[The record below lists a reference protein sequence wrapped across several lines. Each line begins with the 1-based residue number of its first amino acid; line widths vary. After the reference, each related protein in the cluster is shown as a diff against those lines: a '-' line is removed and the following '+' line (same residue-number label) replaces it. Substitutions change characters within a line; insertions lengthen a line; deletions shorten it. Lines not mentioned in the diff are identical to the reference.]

1 MKHQNGARFRG
12 LENQAALR
20 TVAAACL
27 LGLAVLTAARCAG
40 TTSPVRQA
48 REKVF
53 VLGFDGLD
61 PTLTRKWM
69 DEGKLPN
76 LKKLADDG
84 AFRTLGSTQPS
95 ESPTAWSSFATGVNP
110 GRHNIY
116 DFLVRD
122 PQTYAPDFN
131 MIKREPPEFLWGTIP
146 TKKPK
151 VTSTRGGTSFWV
163 EAGRAGIKSSVVTV
177 PVTFPPESIEH
188 GEMLAGLPAPDLRG
202 TVGTFYV
209 FATDI
214 SRFEEG
220 PTQFGGILT
229 RLRFE
234 NGTAQAALSGPP
246 NPIVKRKLDDLKA
259 ASLTDASRSTIAK
272 LETEQNLSLP
282 VNVRWQRDS
291 GAASIEV
298 DGTTIQL
305 KTGEWSGW
313 VPLKFKLNFLVTIHG
328 MIQFHLIRADGELR
342 LYGSPINIDPRN
354 PPIPISTPDSLAPD
368 LVKQLGLYRTL
379 GWADSSDK
387 PLNEGFLDEAQF
399 LYDSNKAMD
408 DREQLIMKS
417 LDRDNWELFVAAI
430 ETTDRVS
437 HMMWRLID
445 ETHPM
450 YDAALAAKYGRAI
463 EDIYKRAD
471 AFVGKLRA
479 RIPSDAVFIVMSDH
493 GFHSFRRGVNLNT
506 WLVENGYMTFQGQ
519 PGEAKK
525 TLADLFGRG
534 RFFEGVD
541 WTNTKAYAV
550 GLGQIYFNLR
560 GREGKGIVSSG
571 AEYVALQNEIR
582 SKLLALIDPKDGKPV
597 FRDIYRRDDI
607 YHGEFLANGPDLQ
620 VGFND
625 GYRVGWQDTLGGISA
640 AVIEDN
646 MLKWSGDHCATAT
659 EISGGV
665 LFINRSL
672 GRDVTPGIMDLA
684 PTILTLLGVPVPAG
698 LDGKPLLR

>member
-1 MKHQNGARFRG
+1 MTN
-12 LENQAALR
+12 
-20 TVAAACL
+20 
-27 LGLAVLTAARCAG
+27 LGLGVQAELRRSPRLIVLLAVVALVAG
-40 TTSPVRQA
+40 NCGGTSSPVVRA

-53 VLGFDGLD
+53 VLGFDGMD
-61 PTLTRKWM
+61 PALATKFM

-76 LKKLADDG
+76 LKALADEG
-84 AFRTLGSTQPS
+84 TFRTLGSTQPS

-110 GRHNIY
+110 GGHNIY
-116 DFLVRD
+116 DFLLRD
-122 PQTYAPDFN
+122 PVLYTPELN
-131 MIKREPPEFLWGTIP
+131 MTRLEPAEFLWGTIP

-151 VTSTRGGTSFWV
+151 VISTRGGTSFWV
-163 EAGRAGIKSSVVTV
+163 HAGRAGIKSSVVTV
-177 PVTFPPESIEH
+177 PITFPPETVEH

-202 TVGTFYV
+202 TVGTFNI
-209 FATDI
+209 FSSDF

-220 PTQFGGILT
+220 PTQFGGIRT

-234 NGTAQAALSGPP
+234 NGSAQTALPGPP
-246 NPIVKRKLDDLKA
+246 NPIIRQKLRELKKGGGV
-259 ASLTDASRSTIAK
+259 TDANRSQVAE
-272 LETEQNLSLP
+272 LEAREYLNMPFT
-282 VNVRWQRDS
+282 VKWTRAS
-291 GAASIEV
+291 GAATIEI
-298 DGTTIQL
+298 DGTTVNL
-305 KTGEWSGW
+305 KAGEWSGW
-313 VPLKFKLNFLVTIHG
+313 VPLTFKVNFLVSVHG
-328 MIQFHLIRADGELR
+328 MMQFLLIRADDEVR

-368 LVKQLGLYRTL
+368 LVKQMGLYRTL
-379 GWADSSDK
+379 GWAESSDK
-387 PLNEGFLDEAQF
+387 PLNEGYLDEAQF

-417 LDRDNWELFVAAI
+417 LERDDWDLFVAAI

-479 RIPSDAVFIVMSDH
+479 RVPKEAVFMVMSDH
-493 GFHSFRRGVNLNT
+493 GFHSFRREVNLNT

-519 PGEAKK
+519 AGENRMG
-525 TLADLFGRG
+525 LNDLFGRG
-534 RFFEGVD
+534 RYFEGVD
-541 WTNTKAYAV
+541 WARTKAYAV

-560 GREGKGIVSSG
+560 GREGKGVVSSG
-571 AEYVALQNEIR
+571 AEYVALQQEMKT
-582 SKLLALIDPKDGKPV
+582 KLMALIDPKDGQPV
-597 FRDIYRRDDI
+597 FRHIYLRDDI
-607 YHGEFLANGPDLQ
+607 YHGEYLANAPDLQ
-620 VGFND
+620 MGFND
-625 GYRVGWQDTLGGISA
+625 GYRVGWQDTLGGIAA

-646 MLKWSGDHCATAT
+646 KQKWSGDHCATAT

-672 GRDVTPGIMDLA
+672 GREVAPNIMDLA
-684 PTILTLLGVPVPAG
+684 PTILTLLGVPVPSG
-698 LDGKPLLR
+698 LDGKPLPTGR

>member
-1 MKHQNGARFRG
+1 MAWLNRPFGARARG
-12 LENQAALR
+12 IAVQAALL
-20 TVAAACL
+20 VAAAF
-27 LGLAVLTAARCAG
+27 LASSCSGAS
-40 TTSPVRQA
+40 SPVVRA

-61 PTLTRKWM
+61 PTLARKWM

-76 LKKLADDG
+76 LKQLADEG

-131 MIKREPPEFLWGTIP
+131 MIRREPPEFLWGWIP

-151 VTSTRGGTSFWV
+151 ALSTRGGTSFWV

-177 PVTFPPESIEH
+177 PVTFPPEAIEH

-214 SRFEEG
+214 SRFEAEQ
-220 PTQFGGILT
+220 PTQFGGILKL
-229 RLRFE
+229 LRFE
-234 NGTAQAALSGPP
+234 NGAALTKLPGPP
-246 NPIVKRKLDDLKA
+246 NPIVKQKLAELKEA
-259 ASLTDASRSTIAK
+259 TTSDANRTAIAK
-272 LETEQNLSLP
+272 LETEQELTLP
-282 VNVRWQRDS
+282 LTVRWQRDS
-291 GAASIEV
+291 GAATIEV
-298 DGTTIQL
+298 DGTTVQL
-305 KTGEWSGW
+305 KAGEWSGW
-313 VPLKFKLNFLVTIHG
+313 VPLRFKLNVFVAVHG

-354 PPIPISTPDSLAPD
+354 PPIPISTPDRLAPD
-368 LVKQLGLYRTL
+368 LVKQMGLYRTL
-379 GWADSSDK
+379 GWAESSDK
-387 PLNEGFLDEAQF
+387 PLNEGYLDEAQF

-417 LDRDNWELFVAAI
+417 LDRDDWDLFVAAI

-450 YDAALAAKYGRAI
+450 YDATLAAKYGRAI
-463 EDIYKRAD
+463 EDVYKRAD
-471 AFVGKLRA
+471 AFVGRVRA
-479 RIPSDAVFIVMSDH
+479 RVPKEAVFIVMSDH

-519 PGEAKK
+519 AGEAKK

-541 WTNTKAYAV
+541 WNATKAYAV

-571 AEYVALQNEIR
+571 AEYVALQKELR
-582 SKLLALIDPKDGKPV
+582 EKLLALIDPKDGKPV
-597 FRDIYRRDDI
+597 FRDIYLRDDI
-607 YHGEFLANGPDLQ
+607 YHGEYLANGPDLQ

-625 GYRVGWQDTLGGISA
+625 GYRVGWQDTLGSISK

-646 MLKWSGDHCATAT
+646 LLKWSGDHCATAT

-665 LFINRSL
+665 LFINRPL
-672 GRDVTPGIMDLA
+672 GREVAPGIMDLA
-684 PTILTLLGVPVPAG
+684 PTILKLLGVAVPAG
-698 LDGKPLLR
+698 LDGKPIM